1 MENAAPRLAVAPPRP
16 VTLPVA
22 GSDAV
27 FPVGRIFCIGRNYA
41 AHAAE
46 MGHDATREPPFFFMK
61 PNTAI
66 CPPGSDYAYPRHS
79 TDVHHE
85 VELVAAIGR
94 GGSHIEAGAALD
106 HVWGYG
112 VGLDMTLR
120 DLQSTAKSMGRPWEA
135 AKSVDGSAPIG
146 ALRPATETGHP
157 TAGAI
162 TLRVNGSLKQQG
174 DLGQMIWSI
183 PEMIAHISQSF
194 TLREGDL
201 IMTGTPSGIGPV
213 LMGDLL
219 EGEVA
224 GVGSVSVRVR

>member
-1 MENAAPRLAVAPPRP
+1 MTQDPSFAVAPPVP

-22 GSDAV
+22 GEEAV

-46 MGHDATREPPFFFMK
+46 MGHDSSREPPFFFMK
-61 PNTAI
+61 PNTAV
-66 CPPGSDYAYPRHS
+66 CPPGTDFTYPRHS
-79 TDVHHE
+79 SDVHHE

-94 GGSHIEAGAALD
+94 GGSHIDAEHALA

-120 DLQSTAKSMGRPWEA
+120 DIQATAKSMGRPWET
-135 AKSVDGSAPIG
+135 AKAVDGSAPIG
-146 ALRPATETGHP
+146 AIHPVARTGHP
-157 TAGAI
+157 VAGRIA
-162 TLRVNGSLKQQG
+162 LRVNGNLKQEG
-174 DLGQMIWSI
+174 DLGQMIWSV

-194 TLREGDL
+194 TLRPGDL
-201 IMTGTPSGIGPV
+201 IMTGTPSGVGPV

-219 EGEVA
+219 EGMVE
-224 GVGSVSVRVR
+224 GVGTVSVKIR